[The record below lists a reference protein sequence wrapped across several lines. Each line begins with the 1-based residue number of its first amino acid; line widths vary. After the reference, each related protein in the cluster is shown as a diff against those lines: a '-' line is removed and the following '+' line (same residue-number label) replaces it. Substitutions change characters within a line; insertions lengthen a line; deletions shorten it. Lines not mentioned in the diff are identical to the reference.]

1 MFPTTIFLGEF
12 LVVAVAMFAVF
23 ILPASAR
30 VQIILFQGLSCVL
43 VMLTLWTTL
52 ISGDG
57 WSILL
62 TMIPIGFAVF
72 INPLANRILGPGTI
86 APLSIWQRISY
97 SVLGLG
103 LIALIFAVAPY
114 LPTIGG
120 GSVSLRLPPA
130 LALVLVGLCSWL
142 VRKDLISQAIGLLVM
157 DDGLL
162 LLSESVIHRTELTF
176 VLLVILFLYLLVPL
190 TCLLLVMPRLRQT
203 TLKLDVDQFRKL
215 RG

>member
-12 LVVAVAMFAVF
+12 LVVAAAMLAVF

-30 VQIILFQGLSCVL
+30 VQIILFQGLSGVL
-43 VMLTLWTTL
+43 IMFTLWTGL

-72 INPLANRILGPGTI
+72 INPLAKYILGPGVI
-86 APLSIWQRISY
+86 APLSIWQRITY
-97 SVLGLG
+97 SLLGLG
-103 LIALIFAVAPY
+103 LIALVFALAPY

-120 GSVSLRLPPA
+120 GSVSLRLPAA

-162 LLSESVIHRTELTF
+162 LLGESVIHRTELTF

-190 TCLLLVMPRLRQT
+190 TCLLLIMPRLRQT
-203 TLKLDVDQFRKL
+203 ALKLDVDQFRKL